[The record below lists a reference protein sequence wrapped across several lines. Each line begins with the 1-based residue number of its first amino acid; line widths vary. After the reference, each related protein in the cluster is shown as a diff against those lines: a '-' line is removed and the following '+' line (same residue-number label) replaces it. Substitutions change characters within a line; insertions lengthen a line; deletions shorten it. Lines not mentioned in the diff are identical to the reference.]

1 MIYYTEGKDK
11 EALDYVNKALRYN
24 GGNVQA
30 LALGGDILRRNG
42 SYSKAIEPYEKVVR
56 AKRADERVLLSLAEC
71 YCRVNNYKL
80 LEQVSS
86 LLHEQGRDKEALQK
100 IELRALIQQ
109 KRMEDAEK
117 LLKQMNGVKEDS
129 EFVLLRALCEL
140 AAGRRA
146 TATEMAQKA
155 VELDPKNREAIEL
168 QRFLSKEM
176 EIRK

>member
-1 MIYYTEGKDK
+1 M
-11 EALDYVNKALRYN
+11 LR
-24 GGNVQA
+24 
-30 LALGGDILRRNG
+30 
-42 SYSKAIEPYEKVVR
+42 
-56 AKRADERVLLSLAEC
+56 
-71 YCRVNNYKL
+71 
-80 LEQVSS
+80 
-86 LLHEQGRDKEALQK
+86 EQGRDKEALQK

-129 EFVLLRALCEL
+129 EFVLLRAICEL

-155 VELDPKNREAIEL
+155 IELDPKNREAIEL

>member
-1 MIYYTEGKDK
+1 MNIMYKSNLLSQWGTQAYTIVLP
-11 EALDYVNKALRYN
+11 EARHEISIDTSDC
-24 GGNVQA
+24 GW
-30 LALGGDILRRNG
+30 I
-42 SYSKAIEPYEKVVR
+42 
-56 AKRADERVLLSLAEC
+56 SLAEC

-146 TATEMAQKA
+146 TAAEMAQKA